1 MCFLLLFFVCFV
13 VVLCSSVENYY
24 YSNFGNR
31 KMSELSAIH
40 RCDITKKATHQKF
53 CLLCWVFLCFV
64 TCKYDVCVVFD
75 FLGALF
81 RVCLTNLFAHSSL
94 AELPLWL
101 LKWRRWS
108 PSQMRQ
114 FAGDPPACQRV
125 SASHWS
131 PLPRTLLWGL
141 CGEDRTVSKDLIL
154 CIYRG
159 SLVI

>member
-94 AELPLWL
+94 AELPL
-101 LKWRRWS
+101 
-108 PSQMRQ
+108 
-114 FAGDPPACQRV
+114 
-125 SASHWS
+125 
-131 PLPRTLLWGL
+131 
-141 CGEDRTVSKDLIL
+141 
-154 CIYRG
+154 
-159 SLVI
+159 